1 MRGGMAAATLALLC
15 AGWAPSG
22 EELRPDRYEKVRAM
36 IKPGAGFLEDI
47 PWVPTLWEA
56 RQKAA
61 AEGKPLY
68 VMSGGGPP
76 LGAT

>member
-1 MRGGMAAATLALLC
+1 MRSGMAASILVLVG
-15 AGWAPSG
+15 AGWTPPG
-22 EELRPDRYEKVRAM
+22 EELKPDRFEKVRGI
-36 IKPGAGFLEDI
+36 IKPGVGFLEDI

-61 AEGKPLY
+61 VEGKPLY

>member
-1 MRGGMAAATLALLC
+1 MRGAIATATLAVLC

-22 EELRPDRYEKVRAM
+22 EELKPDRFEKCRAL
-36 IKPGAGFLEDI
+36 IKPDAGSLEDI

-61 AEGKPLY
+61 KEGKPLY